1 MYKYYRPRLG
11 RKRFG
16 EPIVTFSIPWPEKAK
31 RLYLASE
38 FTSYFPGRFELK
50 KEGNRGS
57 VSLKIWEGIYKY
69 FYFDNYYNV
78 LTDFEVEDH
87 EFIKIYPFDTLSS
100 IANIGLQD
108 LRDSIKNGLSDELII
123 HDETMPSFISKLGNR
138 YHIRIFTIKDQ
149 IDDIYLMFFNG
160 KSWNEIKAKKVYSDN
175 YRDYY
180 EAIAD
185 NDIKAYKFKLIID
198 NREKYFGF
206 DGFDDDKPFYV
217 SDGEKEIPWYV
228 GTIYYLIFPDSF
240 LSKDFDYKE
249 RLPTKIGGKI
259 DDIINKIDYIKD
271 LGIETIYLTPIY
283 VSPSYHR
290 YDVIDHFN
298 VDPNLGGNEKF
309 KDLIEKAHKKGLKIV
324 IDIVAHHTSPCAK
337 EFKEALRDF
346 NSEKKNW
353 YRFLVEDLKEVN
365 EETMNFFK
373 NYIDNN
379 CQKLPQ
385 ELKSLKPFYESFF
398 NLWSMPKLNH
408 NNIDVDNHFCEIVK
422 RWLSFG
428 VDGIRVD
435 VAHGIPDKSMEFLK
449 ECAHRLKESVTIM
462 EIMGNSSDFPL
473 GKIADSAMNY
483 EIREKIIK
491 FLINEISAYELS
503 EHLNKQYMK
512 LPVNVSNSMYNLLG
526 SHDTPRIINV
536 LGYDVDKVK
545 RAYVIMYSIY
555 GSPSIYYG
563 DEIGLSGQK
572 DPDNRKPMI
581 WNENKWNK
589 EIYLLIKE
597 LNKIRLNNSTL
608 KYGSFVSNALNND
621 GLIIKRRFKKEEII
635 AYISRKEISGI
646 KIDNHKIIIQEGYNE
661 NKLNGYVIALSNLQ
675 Y

>member
-217 SDGEKEIPWYV
+217 SDREKEIPWYV

-621 GLIIKRRFKKEEII
+621 GLIIKRRFKK
-635 AYISRKEISGI
+635 
-646 KIDNHKIIIQEGYNE
+646 
-661 NKLNGYVIALSNLQ
+661 
-675 Y
+675 

>member
-217 SDGEKEIPWYV
+217 SDREKEIPWYV

>member
-160 KSWNEIKAKKVYSDN
+160 KSWNEIKAEKVYSDN

-379 CQKLPQ
+379 CQKLPK

-449 ECAHRLKESVTIM
+449 ECAHREKESVTIM

-621 GLIIKRRFKKEEII
+621 GLIIKRRFKKDEII

>member
-526 SHDTPRIINV
+526 SHDIPRIINV